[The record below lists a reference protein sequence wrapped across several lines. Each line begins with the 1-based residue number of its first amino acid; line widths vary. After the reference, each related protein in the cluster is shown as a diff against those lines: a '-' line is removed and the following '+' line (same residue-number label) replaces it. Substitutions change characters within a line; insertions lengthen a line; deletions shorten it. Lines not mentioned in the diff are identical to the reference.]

1 MSNFD
6 LSHIQHT
13 EKTHTFIQ
21 SFKTY
26 YFKARKSLKLLYTYK
41 CKYVMNCK
49 VAKS

>member
-21 SFKTY
+21 SFKTFLY
-26 YFKARKSLKLLYTYK
+26 YFKARRSLKLLYTYK
-41 CKYVMNCK
+41 CNYVMNC
-49 VAKS
+49 